1 MDHYDSTSQIHQK
14 DRLHTSNAL
23 TTQSRADTQKQF
35 PALIQVF
42 LSPHFSS
49 DASVVSGNS
58 LQKIEK
64 KKKQS
69 VCCVWDA
76 AWGATPPRTRFITAD
91 HKRQALRRNA
101 PTQWTKARHEGRLN
115 KGACLPDYTDQT
127 GWYLQAYFL
136 TFGINYFQFNQL
148 LSCASKT
155 ASTASL

>member
-64 KKKQS
+64 KKNNLCAVFEMQREEQRL
-69 VCCVWDA
+69 
-76 AWGATPPRTRFITAD
+76 P
-91 HKRQALRRNA
+91 A
-101 PTQWTKARHEGRLN
+101 PDLSLLTTNARH
-115 KGACLPDYTDQT
+115 
-127 GWYLQAYFL
+127 
-136 TFGINYFQFNQL
+136 
-148 LSCASKT
+148 CAATLHRSGQKHAT
-155 ASTASL
+155 RVA